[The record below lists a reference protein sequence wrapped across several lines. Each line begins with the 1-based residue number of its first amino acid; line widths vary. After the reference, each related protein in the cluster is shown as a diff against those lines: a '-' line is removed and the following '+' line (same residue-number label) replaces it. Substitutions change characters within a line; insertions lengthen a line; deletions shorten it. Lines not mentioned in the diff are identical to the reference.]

1 MTTAARPAT
10 RLTALFK
17 ILVIA
22 IVTLRIAS
30 TIWAAAWN
38 NRGDYYASLPG
49 TYVKTVNPALWDS
62 PDMRGAMGYHL
73 DTYYHGPTQY
83 LTLYAAAFLNTYE
96 QIAWVLLP
104 LYAIAIALAWRYLY
118 LALSALAP
126 GRKIALPLFASA
138 FLFFPLLQAFIQRE
152 FEVVAFLA
160 LSFAL
165 WQLVRNRTA
174 VAAACFA
181 YVAWFKYIPLLFLG
195 YCALRGWVKAVAVFI
210 GVSIAI
216 LLLTQL
222 AFGLP
227 EFYNNNVPSHAAQ
240 VLRVFDYG
248 FHPDADGVLQG
259 DGFCQGWF
267 ETETTLTNLRH
278 GLCGVSARVPGLAPN
293 VIYLLLCVAVA
304 AAYLIT
310 SARLHRRPPA
320 NELEEGWRR
329 ALELSIIVTICSCF
343 FFAHYY
349 YLIALTIPFA
359 VLLVRFLVRARSAW
373 LAAWGVSYVLVS
385 AFVVPIG
392 VLTRL
397 TGTDMWAQYVGG
409 GWFLYGELLLV
420 ALLMIEYWRLPHY
433 SREHRASSL

>member
-138 FLFFPLLQAFIQRE
+138 SS
-152 FEVVAFLA
+152 V
-160 LSFAL
+160 
-165 WQLVRNRTA
+165 
-174 VAAACFA
+174 
-181 YVAWFKYIPLLFLG
+181 
-195 YCALRGWVKAVAVFI
+195 
-210 GVSIAI
+210 IA
-216 LLLTQL
+216 
-222 AFGLP
+222 
-227 EFYNNNVPSHAAQ
+227 
-240 VLRVFDYG
+240 RC
-248 FHPDADGVLQG
+248 ADGSRPWQ
-259 DGFCQGWF
+259 CS
-267 ETETTLTNLRH
+267 
-278 GLCGVSARVPGLAPN
+278 SACRSP
-293 VIYLLLCVAVA
+293 
-304 AAYLIT
+304 
-310 SARLHRRPPA
+310 
-320 NELEEGWRR
+320 
-329 ALELSIIVTICSCF
+329 SCC
-343 FFAHYY
+343 
-349 YLIALTIPFA
+349 
-359 VLLVRFLVRARSAW
+359 
-373 LAAWGVSYVLVS
+373 
-385 AFVVPIG
+385 
-392 VLTRL
+392 
-397 TGTDMWAQYVGG
+397 
-409 GWFLYGELLLV
+409 
-420 ALLMIEYWRLPHY
+420 
-433 SREHRASSL
+433 